1 MIFDCFFLPVRIED
15 EGDEEGDVEG
25 GHTHPGAV
33 ILSKKLGELMDDQ
46 DGEADLHDGEGVEG
60 EVGDGEDE
68 GGGEEEL
75 GEVVEEAPE
84 EEKDM
89 FRHLFG
95 GKTFGRAVKQG
106 YTKGLPGTWS
116 M

>member
-1 MIFDCFFLPVRIED
+1 MGASLKPLDKIFILTTFFLPVGVED

-33 ILSKKLGELMDDQ
+33 ILRAKNWRPVLDNL
-46 DGEADLHDGEGVEG
+46 DGEADLHDGQSVEG

-75 GEVVEEAPE
+75 GEVVEESPE
-84 EEKDM
+84 EKNIFILM
-89 FRHLFG
+89 VFGNYHL
-95 GKTFGRAVKQG
+95 A
-106 YTKGLPGTWS
+106 KG
-116 M
+116 